1 MDSAEEKELR
11 MVSPCLRLCVALI
24 VLALTATVQ
33 ANGVA
38 ACEAAGQTLEQ
49 LQQEKQQQAGQLQ
62 QLQGYLNGQVPDP
75 VQLAALLGHP
85 LEETAPLSQRR
96 PGERSVPDNK
106 CDALQNDIDTL
117 LGQLSRQDQKL
128 HTLRQQ
134 FTQLPDTQRQAF
146 SSLAAL
152 YQHLQTLTDPQ
163 DTQEAVSLAA
173 TTLSDHV
180 RQAWVILP
188 LLGLSPQQ
196 ALQQLDQLWY
206 RSPSLT
212 PPPQPTAQWRD
223 LLRTRLEMQSQLRQ
237 LRADLW
243 QRRSLWSQIDAM
255 GGPAQA
261 PALLHHEAE
270 RIGQRLM
277 DTAHVIDLDLQESA
291 QNKRFLP
298 LVQNSVALI
307 LGIAGF
313 MLLIRLARR
322 TRQWT
327 LTLHESVVRASG
339 EHRWLRNASR
349 LISGL
354 APMLPWVLLWLM
366 LDLLAP
372 YLDTP
377 STRILVWLLPL
388 ARLYVIYGLFCLV
401 GEWLVI
407 RVAQSAN
414 AYLSSDQSRQVHDHA
429 RFISR
434 WLILPWL
441 PLLIVWESL
450 GPSLLYYL
458 CLGILLVAIYWGLG
472 RLLALRPQDYQRCL
486 QAILPSRLDP
496 LAEKLLTPL
505 LFWLFAPLLLPVAL
519 ASFLVGF
526 MDRVLADFDW
536 YMRFKARLFRLRT
549 RINNDE
555 EDPDNEQP
563 VDEHYERWFATALP
577 EGSKTPFVDTG
588 LVTAMEKNI
597 QRWHEDK
604 TDENAQ
610 VVVGEKGC
618 GKTVSIERLE
628 RALAESCKGLN
639 LVKLTVPAKTIEPDA
654 ILSLVGDALD
664 VDLAGEGPAALVK
677 SDEERQPTLVVLDE
691 AQNFFLKEI
700 GGLEGWRTVLSLVNA
715 RLDNVFWLLMINN
728 QSWAY
733 LCNVFGRD
741 YQFRNVV
748 KVKRWGQTDIR
759 SLILARNHLSGHRV
773 RYDEVLLSSRGPEA
787 GNVRNAE
794 QRYFSLLW
802 DACRGNPMV
811 ALRLWLTSVKPQ
823 GRQVLVGL
831 PTPPSAS
838 TLDSM
843 GENALFVYAAIA
855 THENLTSQE
864 ISHVTNLP
872 GNVVRYALKGG
883 FDAGFLNKSED
894 GRYRLK
900 PLWYQQVISYL
911 TRKNLLNE

>member
-1 MDSAEEKELR
+1 

-62 QLQGYLNGQVPDP
+62 QLQNYLNGQVPDP

-180 RQAWVILP
+180 RQAWAILP

-206 RSPSLT
+206 QSPSLT

-270 RIGQRLM
+270 RIGQRLL

-291 QNKRFLP
+291 KNKRFLP

-313 MLLIRLARR
+313 MLLVRLARR

-496 LAEKLLTPL
+496 LAEKLLTPI

-639 LVKLTVPAKTIEPDA
+639 LVKLTVPAKTIDPDA

-677 SDEERQPTLVVLDE
+677 SDEERQPILVVLDE

-838 TLDSM
+838 ILDSM